1 MKKQLHAKQKT
12 LNPQLNQQQLTRRQL
27 FSNFAAQTLTAIS
40 NVLAAVGVAF
50 LIFVGTLLVLAFLVW
65 LCYVAFFYFLA

>member
-1 MKKQLHAKQKT
+1 
-12 LNPQLNQQQLTRRQL
+12 
-27 FSNFAAQTLTAIS
+27 
-40 NVLAAVGVAF
+40 VAF